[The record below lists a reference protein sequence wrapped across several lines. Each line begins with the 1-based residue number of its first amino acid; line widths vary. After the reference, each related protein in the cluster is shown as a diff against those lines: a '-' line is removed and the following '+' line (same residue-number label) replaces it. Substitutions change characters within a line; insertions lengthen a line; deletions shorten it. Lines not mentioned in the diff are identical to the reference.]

1 MRLHVHEWGDADAPA
16 LVCLHGVSAHG
27 RRFRRLAEERLARRF
42 RVLAPDLRGHG
53 RSGYEPPWNIATH
66 LADVLETVDAAGV
79 EQPTAWLGHSFG
91 GRLVLELCAAAPERV
106 VRAVLLD
113 PAIQILPHVG
123 FDFAEDAARDHSF
136 ATAEEAVDARLASGF
151 PPSPREFVEEEAR
164 EHLVA
169 SPDGRLRWRF
179 SRAAA
184 ATIYGE
190 LCTEPPPPTALCAP
204 GLLVHA
210 SHFGLVREEQLA
222 EYVARLGDR
231 LEVVA
236 VPGGHIVYWDAF
248 QETADAVEKFLL
260 SDRAVTKSAR
270 RGRSRRARPPVSRS
284 RSRGRGSD

>member
-1 MRLHVHEWGDADAPA
+1 MRLHVHEWGDAEAPA

-27 RRFRRLAEERLARRF
+27 QRFRRLAEERLASRF

-106 VRAVLLD
+106 GRVVLLD

-123 FDFAEDAARDHSF
+123 FDFAEDAASDHSF
-136 ATAEEAVDARLASGF
+136 SSAEEAVDARLASGF

-190 LCTEPPPPTALCAP
+190 LCTGPPPPTALCAP

-222 EYVARLGDR
+222 EYIARLGDR

-248 QETADAVEKFLL
+248 EETADAVEKFL
-260 SDRAVTKSAR
+260 VTECAPP
-270 RGRSRRARPPVSRS
+270 GRSRRARPPASRS